1 MVITF
6 NLRQLETDIH
16 YVGLPISH
24 QNQNHYFS
32 IKYGWLL
39 QVAE

>member
-6 NLRQLETDIH
+6 NLRQLEINIH
-16 YVGLPISH
+16 YVGLSISH
-24 QNQNHYFS
+24 QNQSYYFS

-39 QVAE
+39 KVAE